1 MGGFGIGNRGESRVM
16 DFVCREITVLLERL
30 KKEPELDGIRIV
42 EEFPAI
48 SKPCPLKT
56 PVISL
61 GLNTFTAA
69 SAFAGEMLGWDNE
82 GLCTGRQTKTVLLA
96 GIYTP
101 ILSGGQKCREVLV
114 KLLRAVC
121 SAGAKVGEIRCGS
134 TRADR
139 NAGAYV
145 IDTEMEI
152 RGFSIQKKTQGISAA
167 DVVCREG
174 LI

>member
-1 MGGFGIGNRGESRVM
+1 M
-16 DFVCREITVLLERL
+16 DFVCGEITELLERL
-30 KKEPELDGIRIV
+30 KREPELEGIRLV

-56 PVISL
+56 PVIAL
-61 GLNTFTAA
+61 GLNAFTVAP
-69 SAFAGEMLGWDNE
+69 AFAGEMLGWDNE
-82 GLCTGRQTKTVLLA
+82 GLCTGRQTKTVLQA
-96 GIYTP
+96 GVYTP
-101 ILSGGQKCREVLV
+101 ILSGGQRCREVLV

-152 RGFSIQKKTQGISAA
+152 RGFSIQKKTQGISAVA
-167 DVVCREG
+167 VVRREG
-174 LI
+174 QI